1 MEKEYGS
8 EKEALGYSP
17 GLLRVLSWEEQSAWD
32 TRGRTQVGGGGG
44 AGKQQEFCIPEVR
57 REQKASKKKVINTLE
72 CS

>member
-44 AGKQQEFCIPEVR
+44 RGNNRNSVS
-57 REQKASKKKVINTLE
+57 QKSEENRKLRKRK
-72 CS
+72 